1 MNTASTI
8 SQRDT
13 YKLMLKD
20 YPDVMS
26 MQHPTF
32 RAAML
37 FKTMKWATL

>member
-8 SQRDT
+8 SQRDA

-26 MQHPTF
+26 MDVIRDLLRP
-32 RAAML
+32 
-37 FKTMKWATL
+37 